1 MGPQY
6 DDSDF
11 VDADYQATPK
21 TTYPSNPPAGPVP
34 ASNRSPSR
42 EELESKVSD
51 TQQRLS
57 ELKRAQEELERER
70 AALEESRRRRIEF
83 QTGREE
89 MLGNLQRGI
98 GILEEAE
105 FTARRDAEQ
114 LNRSLV
120 DLRDTLSKVGALRD
134 EGWTQENWSSELT
147 RALTTLE
154 NARMEWNS
162 ARIKWPRL
170 DAGPVPDQKP
180 ENPAGRI
187 TGGLLTSDFRELC
200 RIGLALTWPI
210 ALIAFLFSLA
220 IILLLVRR

>member
-1 MGPQY
+1 MGSQY

-11 VDADYQATPK
+11 VDADYQAAPK
-21 TTYPSNPPAGPVP
+21 TTYPGANVAGS
-34 ASNRSPSR
+34 ASTSQRSPSR

-89 MLGNLQRGI
+89 MLVNLQRGI
-98 GILEEAE
+98 GLLDEAE
-105 FTARRDAEQ
+105 FAARRDAEQ
-114 LNRSLV
+114 LNRSLI
-120 DLRDTLSKVGALRD
+120 DLRETLTKVSALRD
-134 EGWTQENWSSELT
+134 ENWTQDNWSSELT

-170 DAGPVPDQKP
+170 DAAPTTDQ
-180 ENPAGRI
+180 NPHSSPGRSNGI
-187 TGGLLTSDFRELC
+187 LPTTDFKELC
-200 RIGLALTWPI
+200 RIGLALNWPV
-210 ALIAFLFSLA
+210 ALVTLLGSLA
-220 IILLLVRR
+220 IILLLLRR